1 MRFSDIILLLSSAV
15 ATVSVGVVDASA
27 TFTPQNV
34 CDAQKLSQGLT
45 SETTP
50 KQCVALPLVNKQGA
64 RYGLVVKLLRFEED
78 ANEQPSAPC
87 DTPQDAEAQIG
98 GKREIE
104 DRQKLDYVP
113 ALWKDNNWREQSY

>member
-45 SETTP
+45 NETTP

-64 RYGLVVKLLRFEED
+64 RYG
-78 ANEQPSAPC
+78 APC